1 MELVKFE
8 LTNPREVLLL
18 DGSWRSELVALIY
31 MNFIIANYIF
41 STAACSCI

>member
-18 DGSWRSELVALIY
+18 DESWRSEVVGLIY
-31 MNFIIANYIF
+31 MNVIVVNYIF
-41 STAACSCI
+41 STAT